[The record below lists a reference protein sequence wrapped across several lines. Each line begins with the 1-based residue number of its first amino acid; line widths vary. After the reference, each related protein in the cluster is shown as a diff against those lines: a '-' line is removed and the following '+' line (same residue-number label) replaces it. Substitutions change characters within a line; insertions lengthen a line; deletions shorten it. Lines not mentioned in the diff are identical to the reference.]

1 MTFGAPI
8 TRLKALM
15 RVPIRHALRRFARAA
30 VVCLALLANA
40 TVASAASTALYRI
53 FLLDGTTLISYGEFA
68 RVADRVVFSIPI
80 GNPLP
85 QPTLQLVSIAQS
97 SVDWERTD
105 KYSAAVRAKR
115 YAESRGEEDFA
126 LLTGRVIEA
135 LNLLAL
141 TPDPAKRLS
150 MAEEARQNLAQWPT
164 QNFGYRATEVA
175 QLSGMLD
182 EVVSELRVAA
192 GQSSFDLSLV
202 ANATPAPPMELL
214 PDPDLRETMEQA
226 LAAARVTPEPAERV
240 TLLRAVIDAIKEP
253 ASAGGWAAAL
263 HAKASADLAAEL
275 QTEKAYA
282 DLTARTIE
290 AAKAGAR
297 RGDVYGLQAIIQR
310 ALTADER
317 LGRRRAGEMSALLS
331 FVDLRLDEARQ
342 VRLAMDQWEAR
353 RALFASYRRDLAP
366 SLADFRR
373 VQGWLVDIRQLAG
386 PAPALLDR
394 LDQRVTIA
402 SRALAALKVPA
413 ELATVHSTVGAAFQ
427 MARRA
432 ALVRRNAVQS
442 RDMKLAWDA
451 SSAAAGALMLMDHAL
466 AELDRLTAPPP
477 NR

>member
-1 MTFGAPI
+1 
-8 TRLKALM
+8 
-15 RVPIRHALRRFARAA
+15 V
-30 VVCLALLANA
+30 
-40 TVASAASTALYRI
+40 
-53 FLLDGTTLISYGEFA
+53 
-68 RVADRVVFSIPI
+68 
-80 GNPLP
+80 
-85 QPTLQLVSIAQS
+85 
-97 SVDWERTD
+97 
-105 KYSAAVRAKR
+105 
-115 YAESRGEEDFA
+115 
-126 LLTGRVIEA
+126 
-135 LNLLAL
+135 
-141 TPDPAKRLS
+141 
-150 MAEEARQNLAQWPT
+150 
-164 QNFGYRATEVA
+164 
-175 QLSGMLD
+175 
-182 EVVSELRVAA
+182 
-192 GQSSFDLSLV
+192 
-202 ANATPAPPMELL
+202 
-214 PDPDLRETMEQA
+214 
-226 LAAARVTPEPAERV
+226 
-240 TLLRAVIDAIKEP
+240 
-253 ASAGGWAAAL
+253 
-263 HAKASADLAAEL
+263 

-310 ALTADER
+310 ALTADQR

-353 RALFASYRRDLAP
+353 RALFMAYRRDLAP

-394 LDQRVTIA
+394 LDQRVTLA
-402 SRALAALKVPA
+402 SRALAVLKVPA
-413 ELATVHSTVGAAFQ
+413 ELATVNSTVSAAFQ
-427 MARRA
+427 MAKRA